1 MASVDYNSGG
11 SERGGLGRDG
21 DGGGLLPGGMS
32 GGLFGD
38 LSDGVW
44 DTVGATVFINL
55 LALALPLSLL
65 QIYDRILPADG
76 TSTLTLLVI
85 GVAVALGLE
94 AFLQFGRALSAGW
107 SAARFE
113 HRTGCLAMS
122 RVLHADLADFERR
135 GAGAHVESLNAL
147 GQLKDFYAGQALR
160 ALLDL
165 PFAALFLAIV
175 FWLGGPLVLV
185 AITVM
190 VLFSACA
197 LILGRRLREVLSE
210 RLTADDRRLNFI
222 IEVLGGIHTVKTMAM
237 EAQMLRRYE
246 RLQETSSGWNYAVAA
261 SNASAM
267 GAGSL
272 FLYANLFAVAGFGSL
287 LVMDGALS
295 VGGLAACTMLSS
307 RALQPLQRALGVW
320 TRFQGVKL
328 ARARLDEVLTLKQ
341 ENAPQTVRHELQTG
355 KDLVLEKVSFGYD
368 PKLPP
373 VLKDIDLRVKPGNT
387 IAIAGGNACGK
398 TTLLQLLMGA
408 LVPGSGKALLG
419 RQDLG
424 EFTARQRSDAIAY
437 LPQNGAVFKGT
448 ILENI
453 TMFRPEHTA
462 HALSLARRLGLDQVV
477 ARLPNGYHT
486 VVGDSAGE
494 ALPRGI
500 RQRIAVVRALC
511 TRPRIIL
518 FDEANAA
525 IDNEGDAQLRGLLE
539 SLKADHTMV
548 LVTHRPSLLQLA
560 DQVYDLADGRLTP
573 RPGDVGEAGD
583 AGDAGEQLKSDFL
596 DRVGG
601 GKAEAPSTAGKSM
614 KADESEKAEK
624 STKAKKSTKSDKPM
638 KAGKSSKAGKAAKA
652 GKSGKP
658 GKAKS

>member
-1 MASVDYNSGG
+1 VDYDIGG
-11 SERGGLGRDG
+11 PDGPGPGLG
-21 DGGGLLPGGMS
+21 

-44 DTVGATVFINL
+44 DCVGASVFINL
-55 LALALPLSLL
+55 LALALPLALL

-76 TSTLTLLVI
+76 TATLTLLVG
-85 GVAVALGLE
+85 GVAVALLLE

-113 HRTGCLAMS
+113 HRVGCLAMA

-160 ALLDL
+160 AVLDL
-165 PFAALFLAIV
+165 PFAALFLGIV
-175 FWLGGPLVLV
+175 YWLGGPLVLI
-185 AITVM
+185 AGAVM
-190 VLFSACA
+190 ILFTATA
-197 LILGRRLREVLSE
+197 LVLGRRLRQVLGA
-210 RLTADDRRLNFI
+210 RMAADDHRLNFI

-246 RLQETSSGWNYAVAA
+246 RLQETSSGWNYSVAA
-261 SNASAM
+261 ANATAM
-267 GAGSL
+267 GVGSV

-328 ARARLDEVLTLKQ
+328 ARARLDEVLTLQQ
-341 ENAPQTVRHELQTG
+341 EAAPAVAQHELRTDQ
-355 KDLVLEKVSFGYD
+355 DLVLDNVSFGYD

-373 VLKDIDLRVKPGNT
+373 VLSNVSLRIRPGST

-408 LVPGSGKALLG
+408 LLPGSGQVMLG
-419 RQDLG
+419 RQDLR
-424 EFTARQRSDAIAY
+424 EFTTRQRSGAIAY
-437 LPQNGAVFKGT
+437 LPQKGAIFKGT
-448 ILENI
+448 ILDNI
-453 TMFRPEHTA
+453 TMFRPEYAA
-462 HALSLARRLGLDQVV
+462 HALSLARQLGLDQVV
-477 ARLPNGYHT
+477 ARMPDGYHT
-486 VVGDSAGE
+486 MVGDAAGD

-500 RQRIAVVRALC
+500 RQRIAVVRALSS
-511 TRPRIIL
+511 RPDIIL

-525 IDNEGDAQLRGLLE
+525 IDNEGDAKLRHLLE
-539 SLKADHTMV
+539 SLQAAHTLV

-560 DQVYDLADGRLTP
+560 DQVYDLADGKLTP
-573 RPGDVGEAGD
+573 RPGDLGE
-583 AGDAGEQLKSDFL
+583 AGEQLKASFL

-601 GKAEAPSTAGKSM
+601 AIP
-614 KADESEKAEK
+614 DEPRS
-624 STKAKKSTKSDKPM
+624 
-638 KAGKSSKAGKAAKA
+638 
-652 GKSGKP
+652 
-658 GKAKS
+658 